1 MIEHYVNMKSVS
13 GSEADAWAGTLTSR
27 VDGLHLVSDVSISR
41 TMQLSEEL
49 TIAQNDTCR
58 TMLPCKRDILQ
69 VVRQ

>member
-1 MIEHYVNMKSVS
+1 
-13 GSEADAWAGTLTSR
+13 
-27 VDGLHLVSDVSISR
+27 
-41 TMQLSEEL
+41 MQLSEEL